1 MATPQKAA
9 ALLGRKRVR
18 QLIFLGA
25 IALLGLGGFNTTFDY
40 VAPYEVGIKESR
52 YAGGLSKEPLAGGHW
67 YLTGPGVTIHRFPTT
82 LQAIEFAGSASPQA
96 NQLESVYPA
105 GQIEIDTSD
114 GSKMKADVTV
124 LYRIKDAYQVIS
136 EFGPGRTFELNA
148 VVPRAQAALKENLG
162 HLLAEDF
169 YSEEKRERETGNA
182 LVSMRPLLE
191 KSGIAVEHVLIRQ
204 YYYNRDYQKQIEAR
218 KVQDQL
224 VFTQN
229 SRAEASKEDARK
241 RKIMA
246 EGEANVAV
254 EKRRGEAE
262 ITKIRAEADLY
273 SRKKRADGDL
283 LVTLARARGT
293 ELQNGAY
300 EGGGSDNLVAER
312 MADVLGGLETVII
325 SDKGGNGSFN
335 PLDLEGLM
343 KMFGTK
349 GGTP

>member
-1 MATPQKAA
+1 MTAPPKPLKASE
-9 ALLGRKRVR
+9 LRVR
-18 QLIFLGA
+18 RLA
-25 IALLGLGGFNTTFDY
+25 VVAVLLVVVVGTFNTTFEY

-52 YAGGLSKEPLAGGHW
+52 YAGGLQQEPLAGGKW
-67 YLTGPGVTIHRFPTT
+67 YLTGPGVTVYRFPTT
-82 LQAIEFAGSASPQA
+82 LQAVEFAGSASEA
-96 NQLESVYPA
+96 ADRFDAIFPA

-124 LYRIKDAYQVIS
+124 LYRIQDAYQVIK
-136 EFGPGRTFELNA
+136 EFGPGRTFELNG

-169 YSEEKRERETGNA
+169 YSEEKREKETLNA
-182 LVSMRPLLE
+182 MNTMKPLLE
-191 KSGIAVEHVLIRQ
+191 KSGLLVEHVLIRQ

-241 RKIMA
+241 RKIVA
-246 EGEANVAV
+246 EGEAEVAV

-262 ITKIRAEADLY
+262 LTKIQAEASLY
-273 SRKKRADGDL
+273 SRRKHADGDL
-283 LVTLARARGT
+283 LVALARARGT
-293 ELQNGAY
+293 ELQNAAY

-312 MADVLGGLETVII
+312 MAEVLRGMDTIVISERGGP
-325 SDKGGNGSFN
+325 GAFN
-335 PLDLEGLM
+335 PLDLDGLV
-343 KMFGTK
+343 KMFGAK
-349 GGTP
+349 GVGP